1 MRVIRRIPGLKTL
14 SAGVQSRGMNQA
26 TPSRIRAWTVVIAA
40 FGMNLVIGA
49 LYAWSVIGK
58 ALVGQWHW
66 TKTQAMLPFATETVC
81 CAITMIFAG
90 RWQDRIGPRYVAM
103 LGGIIFGL
111 GLVLSSLVRT
121 CLPMLF
127 TFGVIC
133 GVGIGLGYSATTPPS
148 IKWFPPERKG
158 LITGIVVSGIGLAAV
173 YMSPLANYLL
183 KVNGIQHTFLI
194 LGIGAIVL
202 VVLLAQVLANPPAG
216 YVLAPARA
224 AAASQTKPAPV
235 ARRELDWHEMLQT
248 GQFYQLWFM
257 LILSASA
264 GLLIIGNITLIAQD
278 QAPKWDSAFIL
289 VMVVAIFNTCG
300 RFLSGFVSD
309 RIGRTNTMI
318 LAFVLQA
325 INMFVF
331 VQYKTPALL
340 LFGSA
345 FTGLCY
351 GTIFTLFPAATA
363 DFYGVRNLGV
373 NYGSLFTA
381 FGVAGVTGAVIG
393 GRIRDWLGSY
403 NYAFIMCGIM
413 LLVGAS
419 LAFFLKA
426 PQTAS
431 APMPAAPTGDATEPA
446 APEVARR

>member
-1 MRVIRRIPGLKTL
+1 
-14 SAGVQSRGMNQA
+14 
-26 TPSRIRAWTVVIAA
+26 
-40 FGMNLVIGA
+40 
-49 LYAWSVIGK
+49 
-58 ALVGQWHW
+58 
-66 TKTQAMLPFATETVC
+66 
-81 CAITMIFAG
+81 
-90 RWQDRIGPRYVAM
+90 
-103 LGGIIFGL
+103 
-111 GLVLSSLVRT
+111 
-121 CLPMLF
+121 
-127 TFGVIC
+127 
-133 GVGIGLGYSATTPPS
+133 
-148 IKWFPPERKG
+148 
-158 LITGIVVSGIGLAAV
+158 
-173 YMSPLANYLL
+173 
-183 KVNGIQHTFLI
+183 
-194 LGIGAIVL
+194 
-202 VVLLAQVLANPPAG
+202 
-216 YVLAPARA
+216 
-224 AAASQTKPAPV
+224 
-235 ARRELDWHEMLQT
+235 
-248 GQFYQLWFM
+248 
-257 LILSASA
+257 
-264 GLLIIGNITLIAQD
+264 
-278 QAPKWDSAFIL
+278 
-289 VMVVAIFNTCG
+289 
-300 RFLSGFVSD
+300 
-309 RIGRTNTMI
+309 
-318 LAFVLQA
+318 
-325 INMFVF
+325 